1 MSDLQIEK
9 VKVKR
14 LAHIGLW
21 TGDGMAQA
29 RFYRQV
35 LGLDLRTTSEGVLDP
50 NIDIESA
57 NLFLGLGEEHHCIG
71 LYNDTRPMPSNAR
84 KPVRLPGPLH
94 HLTFEVDTAAE
105 LAALAAR
112 LRLSNIDITLG
123 ANDGYPDS
131 GDALWFNDPDGNQIS
146 IAVAMGDLLTYTPH
160 ISPAQFVQRAIARP
174 CGLQHVALYTLQ
186 LEAMIE
192 FYTEA
197 LGFDISDW
205 LLRERVWLRCNT
217 DHHTV
222 LFIQGQPGIDH
233 IGFGIPNSAD
243 LLCWADYLSR
253 QAVPLLWGPGR
264 HGAGND
270 LFIRF
275 ADADGLHIEL
285 STEMMQYYDRDVTT
299 PPRLWHTRTT
309 ALNLWGTMPSW
320 IEAEAQP

>member
-1 MSDLQIEK
+1 MSDQQIQK

-14 LAHIGLW
+14 LTHIGLW
-21 TGDGMAQA
+21 TNDSIAQA

-35 LGLDLRTTSEGVLDP
+35 LGLDLRATSEGPIDL
-50 NIDIESA
+50 NSDIEGV

-71 LYNDTRPMPSNAR
+71 LYNDTRQIAASAR
-84 KPVRLPGPLH
+84 KSAPLPGPLH
-94 HLTFEVDTAAE
+94 HLSFEVDTAAE

-112 LRLSNIDITLG
+112 LRLSNIDLTLE
-123 ANDGYPDS
+123 ANDGYPDA
-131 GDALWFNDPDGNQIS
+131 GDALWLNDPDGNHIS
-146 IAVAMGDLLTYTPH
+146 IAVSQGDMLTYTPPT
-160 ISPAQFVQRAIARP
+160 SPAQSALRAAPRP
-174 CGLQHVALYTLQ
+174 YGLQHVALYTQ
-186 LEAMIE
+186 HLESMVE
-192 FYTEA
+192 FYTES

-222 LFIQGQPGIDH
+222 LFIQGESGIDH
-233 IGFGIPNSAD
+233 IGFGVANSAE
-243 LLCWADYLSR
+243 LLRWADYLGQ

-285 STEMMQYYDRDVTT
+285 STETMQYYDWDVTT
-299 PPRLWHTRTT
+299 PPRLWHTRTA
-309 ALNLWGTMPSW
+309 ALNLWGILPSW
-320 IEAEAQP
+320 IETEAQA